1 MTDRTPLRTE
11 LWVEGAFLILAG
23 SGTSAITMCA
33 TLFYLTRY
41 PDAYERL
48 KTEIRN
54 EFSSIDEIRSG
65 PTLESCVY
73 LSACIDESMRLSPP
87 TPRAPW
93 REVKRGGIDV
103 DGEYIPE
110 GYDVGTSIYSIQ
122 HKEEYF
128 PKAYTFVPEH
138 WIPGGLLTQEEIE
151 RAHEAMHPFF
161 NWASRLYR
169 PIHGYATNQA
179 RYHSDNVAL

>member
-1 MTDRTPLRTE
+1 MTLARRSLPLLIARTAYSEPT
-11 LWVEGAFLILAG
+11 ILG
-23 SGTSAITMCA
+23 
-33 TLFYLTRY
+33 
-41 PDAYERL
+41 ER
-48 KTEIRN
+48 
-54 EFSSIDEIRSG
+54 
-65 PTLESCVY
+65 
-73 LSACIDESMRLSPP
+73 
-87 TPRAPW
+87 
-93 REVKRGGIDV
+93 
-103 DGEYIPE
+103 
-110 GYDVGTSIYSIQ
+110 SIYSIQ